1 MSQGT
6 GSQKTAGQET
16 SGAPLSRSGSWIGIA
31 ILLIAA
37 VGGVAIYYL
46 RNFEHYRQ
54 VSGLEEIT
62 IDGARFAV
70 SDYQGLDHQ
79 SWPQRL
85 RGCFRLKDPEGALA
99 LARPA
104 VDAVPYAAPSWF
116 ECWDAEALHAALKN
130 GAAKAVIAESRDR
143 GGFVQER
150 VVAIFPDGRAYQ
162 WRRQR
167 DKSR

>member
-1 MSQGT
+1 MSDTKG
-6 GSQKTAGQET
+6 GEAADA
-16 SGAPLSRSGSWIGIA
+16 APLSRSGSWIGIA

-37 VGGVAIYYL
+37 IGGAMIFYL

-54 VSGLEEIT
+54 VSGVEEIT
-62 IDGARFAV
+62 ISGARFAV
-70 SDYQGLDHQ
+70 SNYQGLDHQ

-99 LARPA
+99 LAKPA
-104 VDAVPYAAPSWF
+104 PDAVPYAAPGWF
-116 ECWDAEALHAALKN
+116 ECWNAEALHAALKD
-130 GAAKAVIAESRDR
+130 GSAKAVIAESHDR

-167 DKSR
+167 DKDR